1 MTLQEALTH
10 IYNTSL
16 NTQHVKDNVKNLTYI
31 KHILADT
38 TDHKDDVSTMLAM
51 LTKVNFVDQ
60 LYHSSNRSV
69 DAKQITNFLSQFFI
83 EKVVIHILNLH
94 LKALNEHLI
103 QVSHTHTQKQNP
115 LPRPVINS
123 SKEQL
128 AISNLDTSCLAFYT
142 QAKKTHD
149 PNDILTA
156 IVAFTQLDTLIE
168 SFKKTFGYP
177 PVVLHFKRPKSN
189 ITYLQSIQKP
199 VTPTPTPTPTGGGYF
214 GPDYVFHP
222 SNDDLNGGVIFFL
235 IVSIISSIGIWLF
248 PEIWQLFA
256 VLTTFTTIG
265 YIISFFATIND
276 GEVSFSQPLYL
287 IISLV
292 IFFIFGPSL
301 PVIFASVPV
310 ILGITFGIIVSVVL
324 LLAFVGT
331 YESDRA
337 ITWTMLTITM
347 IVLAILFFTQTWVLF
362 IAIISLST
370 ALLSIWL
377 SIYEVFS
384 EYNDGGWFGFIIVF
398 VTAFI
403 AYFNFFPSQ
412 YEWLLNFF

>member
-1 MTLQEALTH
+1 MTLQEALKH
-10 IYNTSL
+10 IYTTSL
-16 NTQHVKDNVKNLTYI
+16 NSNQVKENVKNLTYI

-83 EKVVIHILNLH
+83 EKVVIQTLNFH
-94 LKALNEHLI
+94 LKALNEPLI
-103 QVSHTHTQKQNP
+103 QLSQTKTQ
-115 LPRPVINS
+115 LPNQAAVPVINS

-128 AISNLDTSCLAFYT
+128 AITNLDTGCLLFYT

-156 IVAFTQLDTLIE
+156 IAALTQLDTLIE

-177 PVVLHFKRPKSN
+177 PQVLNFKRPRSN
-189 ITYLQSIQKP
+189 ITYLQNFQKP
-199 VTPTPTPTPTGGGYF
+199 VTPSPAGGRYY

-222 SNDDLNGGVIFFL
+222 TDDDLNSGVIAFL
-235 IVSIISSIGIWLF
+235 IVSIISSFGIWLF
-248 PEIWQLFA
+248 PNIWQLFA

-265 YIISFFATIND
+265 FIISFFATVND
-276 GEVSFSQPLYL
+276 GEISLSQPLYL
-287 IISLV
+287 VISLI

-301 PVIFASVPV
+301 STLFSSWPTLLSIT
-310 ILGITFGIIVSVVL
+310 LGLAVSVVL
-324 LLAFVGT
+324 LLVFVGT
-331 YESDRA
+331 YESSSSV
-337 ITWTMLTITM
+337 TWTILTILM
-347 IVLAILFFTQTWVLF
+347 ILLGIFFFTQTWVLF
-362 IAIISLST
+362 IAIISLTT
-370 ALLSIWL
+370 AILSIWL
-377 SIYEVFS
+377 SFYEVFT
-384 EYNDGGWFGFIIVF
+384 EYNDGGWFGFIIVI

-403 AYFNFFPSQ
+403 AYFNFFPNH
-412 YEWLLNFF
+412 YVWFLNLM